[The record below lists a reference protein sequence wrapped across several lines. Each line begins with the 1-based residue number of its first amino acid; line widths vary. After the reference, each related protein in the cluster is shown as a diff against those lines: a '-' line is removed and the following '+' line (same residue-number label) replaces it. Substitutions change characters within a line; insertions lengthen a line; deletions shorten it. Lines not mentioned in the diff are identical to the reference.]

1 MKTKSVTMY
10 CNRCYTCAYSD
21 CDPETCADF
30 HDCYDWEEFYHK
42 DGSVKEDDSCIF
54 MDNGIIAAEGSSKE
68 IFEQTHNAR
77 LQSFLSSFYGASA

>member
-21 CDPETCADF
+21 CDPETCVDF

-54 MDNGIIAAEGSSKE
+54 VDNGIIVVGKIKITDINKILNKE
-68 IFEQTHNAR
+68 NKKK
-77 LQSFLSSFYGASA
+77 